1 MKLIAAIIQPTMV
14 NKVKEALTSKS
25 ISRMTL
31 VEVEGFGEQKGQTE
45 LFRGHEYEVNF
56 LPKVKIEIVCK
67 DKDKDSIVKT
77 ILESA
82 KTGKIGDGKIW
93 VSNIDEM
100 FRIRT
105 GESGE
110 SAV

>member
-1 MKLIAAIIQPTMV
+1 MKLVVAIIQPTMV
-14 NKVKEALTSKS
+14 NKVKEALTAKN

-31 VEVEGFGEQKGQTE
+31 VEVEGFGAQKGQTE

-67 DKDKDSIVKT
+67 DSEKDSVVKT
-77 ILESA
+77 ILDAA

-93 VSNIDEM
+93 ISNIEEM
-100 FRIRT
+100 YRIRT
-105 GESGE
+105 GENGE
-110 SAV
+110 SAI

>member
-1 MKLIAAIIQPTMV
+1 MKLVVAIIQPTMV
-14 NKVKEALTSKS
+14 NKVKEALQGKN

-45 LFRGHEYEVNF
+45 LFRGHEYEINF

-67 DKDKDSIVKT
+67 DQEKDTVVNT
-77 ILESA
+77 ILEAA

-100 FRIRT
+100 HRIRT
-105 GESGE
+105 GESGND
-110 SAV
+110 AV